1 MANSSG
7 AAGDARLEKI
17 CFELGEDDL
26 AGASAETMWAENL
39 GNGLFRLRNSPFH
52 VYGVSFED
60 VVLTRSVAGR
70 LPEFVSVHRHSGRS
84 TYRIILERDVDAGRF
99 RDYWTPLERL
109 GCSYEHASGRYYA
122 IDVPEDSDIH
132 AVYALLEKGV
142 ADNVWDFEE
151 GHRGHAA

>member
-1 MANSSG
+1 MQRSTDRVLTTHVGSLI
-7 AAGDARLEKI
+7 RP
-17 CFELGEDDL
+17 DDL
-26 AGASAETMWAENL
+26 LDYIRPLQAGEPYDEGAYAAC
-39 GNGLFRLRNSPFH
+39 
-52 VYGVSFED
+52 
-60 VVLTRSVAGR
+60 LTRSVAGR

-151 GHRGHAA
+151 GHCGHAA